1 MNRKLLSIV
10 ATVLLATFSYQGW
23 AQVAG
28 DEGTFECR
36 AVQVDAIAAVADG
49 APYRNHGQLVRTAAN
64 TVSEALEQASITEAC
79 SSCIVSQFARRLP
92 VDLQEP
98 CGPDAQCGDGIC
110 SIGEDF
116 YGCPL
121 DCGAYD
127 LVGESLVPIPL
138 QDACG
143 FSRPRTC
150 ESLIGNVVLDATLE
164 THAVD
169 FAIMNSGTIRAD
181 LTCPETDD
189 PLDTCPSFVPP
200 PYPISRGQVFAV
212 LPFMNEVVTLNVNGS
227 ELKAMLE
234 NGVSVMPIAS
244 GRFPQ
249 VAGLCFTYDISAA
262 VGSRVIG
269 AVRQAPDGSCT
280 GASIDLTSGA
290 TYLIAENDFMLLGGD
305 GYPDFS
311 GRETVHGIL
320 DQVVSDWLSAN
331 SPVLPAIQGR
341 INCVTSGVP
350 ACPVVVP

>member
-10 ATVLLATFSYQGW
+10 AAVLLTALPYQGR

-28 DEGTFECR
+28 DVGTFECR
-36 AVQVDAIAAVADG
+36 ALQVDAMAAVMDG

-64 TVSEALEQASITEAC
+64 TVSAAFEQSSITEAC
-79 SSCIVSQFARRLP
+79 SSCIVSQFAQRLP

-98 CGPDAQCGDGIC
+98 CGPDAVCGDGTC

-116 YGCPL
+116 YSCPL

-127 LVGESLVPIPL
+127 IVGESLVPIPL

-143 FSRPRTC
+143 SLNIRTC
-150 ESLIGNVVLDATLE
+150 ESLIGNVILDATLE

-169 FAIMNSGTIRAD
+169 FAILNSGSIRAA

-189 PLDTCPSFVPP
+189 PLDTCPAFVPP
-200 PYPISRGQVFAV
+200 PYPITRGQVFTV
-212 LPFMNEVVTLNVNGS
+212 LPFKNEVVTLSVNGA

-234 NGVSVMPIAS
+234 NGVSLMPIAS

-249 VAGLCFTYDISAA
+249 VAGLCFTYDISAPA
-262 VGSRVIG
+262 GNRVNG

-280 GASIDLTSGA
+280 GAPIDLTSGA

-311 GRETVHGIL
+311 GRETVHGIV

-331 SPVLPAIQGR
+331 SPILPAIQGR